1 MKWKWWALIMLSLLC
16 IPTVAQSVISGR
28 VTDGESRAL
37 ATVIVRA
44 YPAEEAKLVAYC
56 FTDAE
61 GTYSL
66 KVTDSISDL
75 LLRFSMLGHQTVEK
89 RIANSSAL
97 HDIVMPESSIE
108 LEDVTVEAPSISSS
122 GDTVVY
128 SVAAFST
135 QADRSVED
143 VIRKLPGITV
153 DAAGVISYKGEPINK
168 FYIEGMD
175 LLNGRYVLATKNINP
190 DDVQSVSVYE
200 NHQPQRVLKDIVF
213 SDRAALNLKLKNGNM
228 LNPIGYVKGGGGYEK
243 KGLWKGE
250 SFAMMAGVGVQQLF
264 TAKSNNTGQSYLAE
278 NALLIGSGQQQ
289 PNFAEDIFQQDIF
302 QVPAIP
308 KERYYDNRSTTA
320 SGNVLL
326 KLKDD
331 LFLALNGDY
340 TFDNNR
346 YENSRYSSY
355 FTSNGLL
362 NVQENNAASL
372 YSQQAKLLFNIE
384 KNSDRLYV
392 KDELRLQGH
401 FHRNNYHISGENGL
415 TQALNSNNY
424 AVNNQL
430 DLTVR
435 KGTKLFRVKSLV
447 SLSNTPLNHICVNRP
462 ENPDS
467 VSLRQNAT
475 GLSFQTY
482 EWTSFLWAFSSR
494 WQGGADFSFQS
505 AYDELHTQAIPQEHL
520 SNVNGGYRQETAF
533 TPYFNYESGKFKWRL
548 SVPFKLNN
556 IHYNN
561 FTDDTDFHLDRVYV
575 EAQSSLHYYPTSGY
589 HISFTAG
596 SSHATGDLL
605 NFVVHPVYT
614 TYRDKTIFGDGILSL
629 RKSLYSTLT
638 LDYRNTMYGN
648 FFTLRGSYR
657 VGRSNIQRESWVSK
671 SETVNQF
678 VQRDNRMDIWN
689 GEIYAAKNFRSL
701 DMIVKLTG
709 HVNVVKRDIL
719 RQQQIYGVKNT
730 ECLVDF
736 NLQKDFWNK
745 RLLFQTH
752 VGYDYSKQSIQ
763 LNGIKAGGSMDGWK
777 FQAKLSMFP
786 LKALELYAS
795 DSETLTKQFS
805 GKHRRDTYINAG
817 ARWIAA
823 PYEIEL
829 SLCNLANEDTYSVSK
844 TILSDTFYYQYSL
857 RPCEG
862 VLTFRYNF

>member
-1 MKWKWWALIMLSLLC
+1 MLSLLC

-175 LLNGRYVLATKNINP
+175 LLNGRYGLATKNINP

-362 NVQENNAASL
+362 NVQETM
-372 YSQQAKLLFNIE
+372 LLHYI
-384 KNSDRLYV
+384 
-392 KDELRLQGH
+392 
-401 FHRNNYHISGENGL
+401 
-415 TQALNSNNY
+415 
-424 AVNNQL
+424 
-430 DLTVR
+430 
-435 KGTKLFRVKSLV
+435 V
-447 SLSNTPLNHICVNRP
+447 S
-462 ENPDS
+462 
-467 VSLRQNAT
+467 RQNC
-475 GLSFQTY
+475 
-482 EWTSFLWAFSSR
+482 FL
-494 WQGGADFSFQS
+494 
-505 AYDELHTQAIPQEHL
+505 I
-520 SNVNGGYRQETAF
+520 
-533 TPYFNYESGKFKWRL
+533 
-548 SVPFKLNN
+548 
-556 IHYNN
+556 
-561 FTDDTDFHLDRVYV
+561 
-575 EAQSSLHYYPTSGY
+575 
-589 HISFTAG
+589 
-596 SSHATGDLL
+596 
-605 NFVVHPVYT
+605 
-614 TYRDKTIFGDGILSL
+614 
-629 RKSLYSTLT
+629 
-638 LDYRNTMYGN
+638 
-648 FFTLRGSYR
+648 
-657 VGRSNIQRESWVSK
+657 
-671 SETVNQF
+671 
-678 VQRDNRMDIWN
+678 
-689 GEIYAAKNFRSL
+689 
-701 DMIVKLTG
+701 
-709 HVNVVKRDIL
+709 
-719 RQQQIYGVKNT
+719 
-730 ECLVDF
+730 
-736 NLQKDFWNK
+736 
-745 RLLFQTH
+745 
-752 VGYDYSKQSIQ
+752 
-763 LNGIKAGGSMDGWK
+763 
-777 FQAKLSMFP
+777 
-786 LKALELYAS
+786 
-795 DSETLTKQFS
+795 
-805 GKHRRDTYINAG
+805 
-817 ARWIAA
+817 
-823 PYEIEL
+823 
-829 SLCNLANEDTYSVSK
+829 
-844 TILSDTFYYQYSL
+844 
-857 RPCEG
+857 
-862 VLTFRYNF
+862 